1 MWKSLKL
8 VLIRALYWLAN
19 AYLVRKVQ
27 IKSWLWWTLRSLA
40 NEQIQHT
47 CDAESRNQTWDTQVV
62 CNHPYHCTRPPSCTL
77 HGFNEIKTLFFLN
90 RKSSNEASS
99 GCYHGTLLDDAIEQQ
114 RLGPFDSILPVVVW
128 GLIWTFLFCKN
139 TIEGKLLK
147 IILFILYS
155 STLCS
160 DNKWGITSSW
170 TIWDQRDFTDTETAS
185 CGSYIWHIWWVS
197 LNFTMSQRR

>member
-1 MWKSLKL
+1 M
-8 VLIRALYWLAN
+8 LIRALYWLAN

-99 GCYHGTLLDDAIEQQ
+99 GCYHGTLLDDAIERQ
-114 RLGPFDSILPVVVW
+114 RRPGPFDSVLQVVL

-139 TIEGKLLK
+139 TIEGKLLNT
-147 IILFILYS
+147 LYP
-155 STLCS
+155 L
-160 DNKWGITSSW
+160 
-170 TIWDQRDFTDTETAS
+170 Q
-185 CGSYIWHIWWVS
+185 
-197 LNFTMSQRR
+197 LNFMQWQSMRNHKFLNHLRPERFHWHWNSILWQLHLAYLMSKS